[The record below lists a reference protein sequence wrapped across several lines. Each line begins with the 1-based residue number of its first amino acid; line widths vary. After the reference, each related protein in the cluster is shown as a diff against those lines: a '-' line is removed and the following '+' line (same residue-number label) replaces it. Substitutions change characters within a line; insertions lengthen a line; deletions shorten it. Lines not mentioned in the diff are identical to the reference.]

1 MSRRQSRTKSRWHT
15 ADGLSSPV
23 PYLLPVACGT
33 LLAVCLLLSACGAP
47 PTSTPTPA
55 TLRIAGSTSL
65 KPTLNE
71 LAAAYQ
77 AGHPQTVV
85 EVSGGGTAIG
95 IQELRGKEIDLAAV
109 SWKPDGATSPDE
121 LTITPI
127 ARDGLAIIVNPQN
140 TITNVTSLQLRALY
154 RGETLDW
161 GAVGGSGGEPVVISR
176 EDGSG
181 SRTAFEALAMDG
193 ERVTLNALVMPTS
206 QAVVHYVASHR
217 NAVGYVSTGVLT
229 DTVRAVPLEDIP
241 PTSATVRAGEYRLGR
256 VLYLYAL
263 QPATPEIQA
272 FLDFVLSPAGQVIVS
287 RRLAPMR

>member
-1 MSRRQSRTKSRWHT
+1 MRF
-15 ADGLSSPV
+15 AV
-23 PYLLPVACGT
+23 CVLLLGT
-33 LLAVCLLLSACGAP
+33 LLLAACGNPAV
-47 PTSTPTPA
+47 TPA
-55 TLRIAGSTSL
+55 APSTLRIAGSTSL

-85 EVSGGGTAIG
+85 EVLGGGTAIG
-95 IQELRGKEIDLAAV
+95 IEELRDKEIDLAAV
-109 SWKPDGATSPDE
+109 SWKADDEEAPDD
-121 LTITPI
+121 LNVVPI

-206 QAVVHYVASHR
+206 QAVVDYVASHR
-217 NAVGYVSTGVLT
+217 NAVGYVSTGVMT
-229 DTVRAVPLEDIP
+229 DTVRAVPVEDIP
-241 PTSATVRAGEYRLGR
+241 PTTATIRAGEYRLGR
-256 VLYLYAL
+256 VLYLFAP

-272 FLDFVLSPAGQVIVS
+272 FLDFVLSPAGQAIVR

>member
-1 MSRRQSRTKSRWHT
+1 MPGLARQ
-15 ADGLSSPV
+15 ADRPPQVRPV
-23 PYLLPVACGT
+23 RFSVCVLLLGT
-33 LLAVCLLLSACGAP
+33 LLLAACGNPAV
-47 PTSTPTPA
+47 TPA
-55 TLRIAGSTSL
+55 APTTLRIAGSTSF

-71 LAAAYQ
+71 LASAYQ

-85 EVSGGGTAIG
+85 EVLGGGTAIG

-109 SWKPDGATSPDE
+109 SWKADNKEASAD
-121 LTITPI
+121 LNVVPI

-161 GAVGGSGGEPVVISR
+161 GAIGGSGGEPVVISR

-206 QAVVHYVASHR
+206 QAVVDYVAAHR

-241 PTSATVRAGEYRLGR
+241 PTTATVRAGEYRLGR

-272 FLDFVLSPAGQVIVS
+272 FLDFVLSPAGQAIVS
-287 RRLAPMR
+287 RHLAPMR

>member
-1 MSRRQSRTKSRWHT
+1 MPGLARQAERPPQVR
-15 ADGLSSPV
+15 PV
-23 PYLLPVACGT
+23 RFAVCVLLLGTLLLVACGHS
-33 LLAVCLLLSACGAP
+33 AV
-47 PTSTPTPA
+47 TPDAPA
-55 TLRIAGSTSL
+55 TLRIAGSTSF

-71 LAAAYQ
+71 LASAYQ

-85 EVSGGGTAIG
+85 EVLGGGTAIG

-109 SWKPDGATSPDE
+109 SWKADDKEASAD
-121 LTITPI
+121 LNVVPI

-161 GAVGGSGGEPVVISR
+161 GAIGGSGGEPVVISR

-206 QAVVHYVASHR
+206 QAVVDYVAAHR

-241 PTSATVRAGEYRLGR
+241 PTTATVRAGEYRLGR

-272 FLDFVLSPAGQVIVS
+272 FLDFVLSPAGQAIVS

>member
-1 MSRRQSRTKSRWHT
+1 MPRLARQ
-15 ADGLSSPV
+15 ADRPPRVRPV
-23 PYLLPVACGT
+23 RFAVCVLLLGT
-33 LLAVCLLLSACGAP
+33 LLLAACGNPAV
-47 PTSTPTPA
+47 TPA
-55 TLRIAGSTSL
+55 APSTLRIAGSTSL

-85 EVSGGGTAIG
+85 EVLGGGTAIG
-95 IQELRGKEIDLAAV
+95 IEELRGKEIDLAAV
-109 SWKPDGATSPDE
+109 SWKADDEEAPDD
-121 LTITPI
+121 LNVVPI

-206 QAVVHYVASHR
+206 QAVVDYVASHR
-217 NAVGYVSTGVLT
+217 NAVGYVSTGVMT
-229 DTVRAVPLEDIP
+229 DTVRAVPVEDVP
-241 PTSATVRAGEYRLGR
+241 PTTATIRAGEYRLGR
-256 VLYLYAL
+256 VLYLLCAAACDTRNPGVSRL
-263 QPATPEIQA
+263 CVEPGGTGDRQPASGA
-272 FLDFVLSPAGQVIVS
+272 DALGHLRCG
-287 RRLAPMR
+287 L

>member
-1 MSRRQSRTKSRWHT
+1 MNRPPQSRLVRFAVCALVLAALVLT
-15 ADGLSSPV
+15 
-23 PYLLPVACGT
+23 ACG
-33 LLAVCLLLSACGAP
+33 SAEV
-47 PTSTPTPA
+47 TPAAPA

-65 KPTLNE
+65 KTTLNE

-85 EVSGGGTAIG
+85 EVLGGGTAIG
-95 IQELRGKEIDLAAV
+95 IQELRGQEIDLAAV
-109 SWKPDGATSPDE
+109 SWRSDDKERPDA
-121 LTITPI
+121 LNVIPI

-181 SRTAFEALAMDG
+181 SRMAFEALAMDG
-193 ERVTLNALVMPTS
+193 DRVTLNALVMPTS
-206 QAVVHYVASHR
+206 QAVVDYVASHR
-217 NAVGYVSTGVLT
+217 NAVGYVSTGIMT
-229 DTVRAVPLEDIP
+229 DTVRAVPVEDIP
-241 PTSATVRAGEYRLGR
+241 PTTATVRAGEYRLGR
-256 VLYLYAL
+256 VLYLYAPR
-263 QPATPEIQA
+263 PASPEVQA
-272 FLDFVLSPAGQVIVS
+272 FLDFVLSPAGQAIVS